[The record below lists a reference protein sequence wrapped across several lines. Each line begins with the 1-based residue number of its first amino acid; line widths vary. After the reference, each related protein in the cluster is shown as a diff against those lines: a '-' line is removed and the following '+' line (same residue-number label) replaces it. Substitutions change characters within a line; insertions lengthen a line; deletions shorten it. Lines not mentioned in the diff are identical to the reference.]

1 MIKKIVTI
9 CILVFSTIQ
18 SWAIADLPVETTAID
33 PPPDTAP
40 IDLQLPFVL
49 FISIVLACYYLIYRE
64 KSTPSKQIK

>member
-1 MIKKIVTI
+1 MNKKIITTCV
-9 CILVFSTIQ
+9 LAFSTIQ
-18 SWAIADLPVETTAID
+18 SWASADLPVETTAID

-49 FISIVLACYYLIYRE
+49 FISIALASYYLIYRE